1 MTRLV
6 WSPEQSVFIL
16 EDVNSCD
23 LSTFLPAL
31 HQYVDCLTR
40 LSHILDKCYG
50 NIVDGYKA
58 ICCLPLGKSDHSV
71 VHLFPRYRA
80 KIKQEKPIVKQV
92 HLWTEQ
98 SKEQLK
104 DCFEQTD
111 WQLFF
116 NASDNVHDI
125 TSYLNLCE
133 SNCVQVKSVCIYP
146 NNKNWFTKDLKLC
159 LNERKEAFMKGDK
172 ELVK

>member
-1 MTRLV
+1 MAILSMVIKPFAAFPWESPITVLYIYSPDIGLRSNRRNRL
-6 WSPEQSVFIL
+6 L
-16 EDVNSCD
+16 
-23 LSTFLPAL
+23 
-31 HQYVDCLTR
+31 
-40 LSHILDKCYG
+40 
-50 NIVDGYKA
+50 
-58 ICCLPLGKSDHSV
+58 
-71 VHLFPRYRA
+71 
-80 KIKQEKPIVKQV
+80 KQV